1 MSQSDD
7 YEVGY
12 RKPPKASRWRKGR
25 SGNPRGRQ
33 KGVPNLKTELI
44 EELGEMIAIKE
55 QGQPRKITKQR
66 GLIKAL
72 IAKGVQGDTRAS
84 NILINLMFR
93 LLRPEL
99 IEDAPTELAEDD
111 QAILDTFVVR
121 RRTPIR
127 PNKPNGEEPA

>member
-1 MSQSDD
+1 M
-7 YEVGY
+7 
-12 RKPPKASRWRKGR
+12 
-25 SGNPRGRQ
+25 
-33 KGVPNLKTELI
+33 T
-44 EELGEMIAIKE
+44 
-55 QGQPRKITKQR
+55 
-66 GLIKAL
+66 
-72 IAKGVQGDTRAS
+72 AKGVQGDTRAL
-84 NILINLMFR
+84 NILINLEFR

>member
-84 NILINLMFR
+84 NILINLVFR

>member
-55 QGQPRKITKQR
+55 QGRPRKITKQR
-66 GLIKAL
+66 GVIKAL
-72 IAKGVQGDTRAS
+72 TAKSVQGDMRAA
-84 NILINLMFR
+84 NILINLELR

>member
-72 IAKGVQGDTRAS
+72 TAKGVQGDTPAL
-84 NILINLMFR
+84 NILINLMSR

>member
-55 QGQPRKITKQR
+55 QGRPRKITKQR

-72 IAKGVQGDTRAS
+72 TAKGVQGDTRAL
-84 NILINLMFR
+84 NILINLELR
-93 LLRPEL
+93 LLHPEL